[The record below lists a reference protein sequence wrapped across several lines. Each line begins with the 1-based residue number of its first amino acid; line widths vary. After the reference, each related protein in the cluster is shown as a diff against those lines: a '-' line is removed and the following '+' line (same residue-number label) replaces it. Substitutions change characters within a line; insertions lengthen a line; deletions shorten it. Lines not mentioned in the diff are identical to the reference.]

1 MSHKTLCGATQGKF
15 WGKTS
20 CFYVSETSEVH
31 YIDAIKGGYCSR
43 HHHEKKWNRFVVL
56 EGKLKVVLYKDG
68 GEDETILTDGMF
80 SDVPPMVDHRFEVLE
95 DTKALEVYWVD
106 SLDPTDIVRKDTG
119 GKNG

>member
-31 YIDAIKGGYCSR
+31 YIDAAKGGYCSR

-56 EGKLKVVLYKDG
+56 EGKLKVILYKND

-80 SDVPPMVDHRFEVLE
+80 SDVPPMIDHRFEMLE